1 VRAFHLANLALQLAI
16 ALVVARAFYLARK
29 RRLKPHCLTMR
40 VAVGLEVAA
49 VIFAMLS
56 PYAAYLRNPPNS
68 GLLFPEIVLHHS
80 LGLVVVLAFVYVNLV
95 YQGVLHY
102 PRTLKPVMR
111 TALIVWAV
119 SLALG
124 VHLFFRVWG

>member
-1 VRAFHLANLALQLAI
+1 VRAFHLANLALQLAV

-29 RRLKPHCLTMR
+29 RRLKTHCLTMR

-49 VIFAMLS
+49 IIFAMLS
-56 PYAAYLRNPPNS
+56 PYASYLRNPPNS

-80 LGLVVVLAFVYVNLV
+80 LGLVVLLAFVYVNLV

-111 TALIVWAV
+111 TALTVWAV

-124 VHLFFRVWG
+124 VHLFLRLWG